1 MIAVICIDDKNGMMF
16 NHRRQSQDRKVRERI
31 MELAGSGNVWMN
43 AYSYKQF
50 TDDSLK
56 NAIADEAFLEK
67 AGENDYCFI
76 EDRDISPYL
85 NRIEKIILFKWN
97 RIYPADLYFTV
108 DMKEWKQ
115 TGQKDFQG
123 YSHEKITEETYTRLS

>member
-50 TDDSLK
+50 MDDSLK
-56 NAIADEAFLEK
+56 NTIADEAFLEK

-85 NRIEKIILFKWN
+85 DRGEKIILFKWN

-108 DMKEWKQ
+108 DMKAWKQ
-115 TGQKDFQG
+115 TGQKDFEG
-123 YSHEKITEETYTRLS
+123 YSHEMITEEIYTRLS